1 MQNANFKCNPV
12 NQETQLRG
20 KTPPNYH
27 QEVDNMQI
35 NDKTRNSSVS
45 HSNSG
50 LNENDPTQVTY
61 GYSVEKPEL
70 LEMKSL
76 DEVIN
81 LIKGEQLKPV
91 IEAIRNTAYEEERR
105 KLKKKLPYFVYG
117 IVKGKRCDDNV
128 IQMNGL
134 VMDLDNVPD
143 LPECKEAL
151 KALPGARYI
160 FRSPYNGIKVIIPFN
175 QPVSDKNT
183 YLILRECCSANI
195 RDLTGIE
202 PDKPS
207 GWSQACFLSYDP
219 NVIDLGAAQCLNVEN
234 TLLTHLQSED
244 NTTPSEQKEKHPSSE
259 ETIQYSI
266 SAVKY
271 LAQRKINYLDWLR
284 CGIAIYNY
292 YNEIDSLEKGK
303 KLWLCFADNPHYNDT
318 ITQLENIWKKIE
330 HHNYNQIHIGTLFH
344 IAKSYGWEVS
354 PGQSCL
360 KGTNLIVKLDKSRLP
375 LMFQEYI
382 NTVNNITNAPDGI
395 ILTAMLPFLAVSI
408 GNHLYISSN
417 GTKHYCNVYALLIGP
432 SSRTHKS
439 TCICQA
445 QKMLIND
452 NNNLYFN
459 LVKNKITNAALL
471 KELQTKPCLL
481 LEYQEMGSFF
491 QNFKQDY
498 NKTMLDDITDL
509 FNGHY
514 ASNSTLDYS
523 VTIKDSALSIVGA
536 ITNDSFYN
544 AYKNIIDKGCGF
556 FQRFLFCYIP
566 ENYIPPDNNFINPT
580 TIYESE
586 IHKYYDMLQ
595 CFASLPGSY
604 ELRFDEEAFSYINN
618 VYGPKYQQLINLEG
632 REGESNTRIYLD
644 YFPRFSIIIYAVKNW
659 KSIRDNKANLD
670 IWLQNNPIDKQ
681 TVLEAEYL
689 CNYYRLNNKLL
700 NLASDKRTLMNME
713 KLLYSLMIAPDHRLS
728 KTDISAK
735 FNHHYKKEET
745 NKFIQGLLDL
755 ELIKIE
761 KVTTGNKPTT
771 YYALN

>member
-1 MQNANFKCNPV
+1 
-12 NQETQLRG
+12 
-20 KTPPNYH
+20 
-27 QEVDNMQI
+27 
-35 NDKTRNSSVS
+35 
-45 HSNSG
+45 
-50 LNENDPTQVTY
+50 
-61 GYSVEKPEL
+61 
-70 LEMKSL
+70 
-76 DEVIN
+76 
-81 LIKGEQLKPV
+81 
-91 IEAIRNTAYEEERR
+91 
-105 KLKKKLPYFVYG
+105 
-117 IVKGKRCDDNV
+117 
-128 IQMNGL
+128 
-134 VMDLDNVPD
+134 
-143 LPECKEAL
+143 
-151 KALPGARYI
+151 
-160 FRSPYNGIKVIIPFN
+160 
-175 QPVSDKNT
+175 
-183 YLILRECCSANI
+183 
-195 RDLTGIE
+195 
-202 PDKPS
+202 
-207 GWSQACFLSYDP
+207 
-219 NVIDLGAAQCLNVEN
+219 
-234 TLLTHLQSED
+234 
-244 NTTPSEQKEKHPSSE
+244 
-259 ETIQYSI
+259 
-266 SAVKY
+266 
-271 LAQRKINYLDWLR
+271 
-284 CGIAIYNY
+284 
-292 YNEIDSLEKGK
+292 
-303 KLWLCFADNPHYNDT
+303 
-318 ITQLENIWKKIE
+318 
-330 HHNYNQIHIGTLFH
+330 
-344 IAKSYGWEVS
+344 
-354 PGQSCL
+354 
-360 KGTNLIVKLDKSRLP
+360 
-375 LMFQEYI
+375 
-382 NTVNNITNAPDGI
+382 
-395 ILTAMLPFLAVSI
+395 
-408 GNHLYISSN
+408 
-417 GTKHYCNVYALLIGP
+417 
-432 SSRTHKS
+432 
-439 TCICQA
+439 
-445 QKMLIND
+445 MLIND

-566 ENYIPPDNNFINPT
+566 ENYIPPNNNFINPT

-618 VYGPKYQQLINLEG
+618 VYGPKYQQLLNLEG

-735 FNHHYKKEET
+735 FNHHYKKEEI

-755 ELIKIE
+755 ELIKVE

-771 YYALN
+771 YYVLN